1 MSLWILKVNTQ
12 VSERQQ
18 EDTDNWKNEDLNTK
32 TDVSKYFYV
41 CDRCDR
47 FFNIVKKNLPFLS
60 NLSQFYAILHF
71 KKMQN

>member
-18 EDTDNWKNEDLNTK
+18 EDTDNWKYEYLDTK

-47 FFNIVKKNLPFLS
+47 FFNFVQETFFCCQI
-60 NLSQFYAILHF
+60 
-71 KKMQN
+71 